1 MSESNNN
8 DDDDN
13 EAKELRAALQ
23 VAVARIC
30 TQSVDNSVPDDATM
44 TASAIRSLTELT
56 YLYATTTLANDLVA
70 FSRHANRRT
79 IQPEDVL
86 LVVRENPNQWRT
98 SSLSKWDRRDVLLLE
113 EDSQKKSGKMITNS
127 GKTKGS
133 ARRSQKELHRRLLMG
148 TDSEADDD
156 SNDDDD
162 DSDVVISKRMKES
175 KRFLS
180 KQVMLDSDSSDK
192 ETFSSVAKVGQ
203 GSKKTKTSIE
213 DDDKLFFSSS
223 EDNC

>member
-162 DSDVVISKRMKES
+162 SDVVISKRMKES

-213 DDDKLFFSSS
+213 DDDKFFFSSS